1 MYCTVLYVIPFITV
15 SGRVVV
21 YIICTAEK
29 QILPANCL
37 TALVY
42 AFLIGIQ
49 VLRDGPGR

>member
-1 MYCTVLYVIPFITV
+1 MYCTVMYVIPFITV

-29 QILPANCL
+29 MPANCL

-42 AFLIGIQ
+42 AFLRGVQ